1 MPLAPDETL
10 RRVTLP
16 DLNPDTLA
24 ALARTGA
31 RIVQAE
37 PHPQGLDVWIAAP
50 AASPEWA
57 VPA

>member
-1 MPLAPDETL
+1 
-10 RRVTLP
+10 
-16 DLNPDTLA
+16 A